1 MTTVKELRD
10 YIREH
15 RKVHCPPLSKAK
27 KEQLVKEVLKYGV
40 SEKSASEMRL
50 KDLKAEVKK
59 YRAVHCPKLSGL
71 SKAVLHAEVKKLG
84 FTASEKAP
92 IVEAP
97 KKKFV
102 LKKKEEPKA
111 KEAPKPTPMKE
122 TPKPTPTKEAP
133 KPIAPVVEVVKK
145 LMVKKPDEYIE
156 DVLKKMKS
164 YSDPA
169 YWKKTSSKEKDSLY
183 SLLFDSRIESL
194 LHTFPDFII
203 SGMKAYC
210 LKKKLQCPYDKLLT
224 KKQRESID
232 EAQNR
237 LKKFN
242 KEAGSHPSGSQYYK
256 KFKQLSEALDKA
268 KGAIGKV

>member
-27 KEQLVKEVLKYGV
+27 KEQLAKEVLKYGV

-111 KEAPKPTPMKE
+111 KEAPKP
-122 TPKPTPTKEAP
+122 
-133 KPIAPVVEVVKK
+133 IAPVVEVVKK
-145 LMVKKPDEYIE
+145 LMVKKPDEYVKGI
-156 DVLKKMKS
+156 LKQMES

-183 SLLFDSRIESL
+183 SLLFDPRIESL

-210 LKKKLQCPYDKLLT
+210 LKKKLHCPYDKLLT

>member
-111 KEAPKPTPMKE
+111 KEAPKP
-122 TPKPTPTKEAP
+122 
-133 KPIAPVVEVVKK
+133 IAPVVEVVTIPTGTWLSCSWIKNT
-145 LMVKKPDEYIE
+145 VTI
-156 DVLKKMKS
+156 S
-164 YSDPA
+164 ISHRPA
-169 YWKKTSSKEKDSLY
+169 
-183 SLLFDSRIESL
+183 
-194 LHTFPDFII
+194 
-203 SGMKAYC
+203 
-210 LKKKLQCPYDKLLT
+210 
-224 KKQRESID
+224 
-232 EAQNR
+232 
-237 LKKFN
+237 
-242 KEAGSHPSGSQYYK
+242 
-256 KFKQLSEALDKA
+256 
-268 KGAIGKV
+268 